1 VKIAVRLF
9 AALAEA
15 ARTRG
20 GAMELP
26 PDASVRSAWA
36 ALVKENGRLES
47 FERSMLCAVN
57 AEYAELDAPLRD
69 GDEVAFFPPVSG
81 G

>member
-1 VKIAVRLF
+1 VRIAVRLF

-20 GAMELP
+20 KAMELP
-26 PDASVRSAWA
+26 SDASVRNAWA

-57 AEYAELDAPLRD
+57 AEYAELDAPLRE